1 MNAAA
6 LIQNDVLTIQAAL
19 TANREYVV
27 LLKHKALRNFS
38 LFKQVLLMKYLIFMW
53 LLETTFEKGY

>member
-53 LLETTFEKGY
+53 LLETTFETGY